1 MAKPAPLPWL
11 VRLSIALHA
20 TCLALLL
27 LHPAWCLGLLALV
40 AGNHVI
46 LGAAGLWPRSQLLGR
61 TVYRLPAAGRVVCL
75 TFDDG
80 PDPAVTPAVLDCLAA
95 WGATASFF
103 CIGARA
109 QAHPTLVRRIAAAGH
124 GVENHTLSHKTYFA
138 CLGLRSLHAEVAPVQ
153 SILAAITGRPPRWF
167 RAPMG
172 LRTPLLYPVLTRAGL
187 VQATWRRRGYDTRC
201 RDPATVLRRL
211 LSGLAPG
218 DVLLLHDGNAA
229 RTPDGTPVVLVVLP
243 ALLAALAER
252 GLSAVAL
259 PDSAALPGAGAARAV
274 DAENPASVAHA
285 ST

>member
-153 SILAAITGRPPRWF
+153 SILAGHHRASATLVPR
-167 RAPMG
+167 AHGASHPTA
-172 LRTPLLYPVLTRAGL
+172 LSRTDP
-187 VQATWRRRGYDTRC
+187 C
-201 RDPATVLRRL
+201 R
-211 LSGLAPG
+211 
-218 DVLLLHDGNAA
+218 
-229 RTPDGTPVVLVVLP
+229 
-243 ALLAALAER
+243 
-252 GLSAVAL
+252 
-259 PDSAALPGAGAARAV
+259 PGAGHLAPPRLR
-274 DAENPASVAHA
+274 HA
-285 ST
+285 LS